1 MSDTRLG
8 PGKEFDAIRE
18 LIARLAD
25 TADGIGDDGAVLDVP
40 RGDRLVVSTD
50 ASIENRHF
58 KQGWLTPEEIGF
70 RAVTAA
76 LSDLAAMAAR
86 PIAVLWAVNLPAHWR
101 SALSSLTDGARAA
114 VNAVNAKIVGGNLAA
129 SDELSI
135 TTTVLG
141 SVFAPLER
149 RGARLG
155 DRLYVTGQLGGP
167 AMALSA
173 LMAGRK
179 PESRYR
185 GRFAKPVARI
195 VEARWLAD
203 HGATAGLDISDGL
216 VGDARHLAA
225 ASGIGLSI
233 HIDRLP
239 LIEGADAMTGARSG
253 EEYELLVAAPSIDT
267 REFTTRFGI
276 PLTEIGQVG
285 GTEVAFLDRGRPVDA
300 GRGHDHLSST

>member
-18 LIARLAD
+18 VIARLGD
-25 TADGIGDDGAVLDVP
+25 TAHGIGDDGAVLDIA

-50 ASIENRHF
+50 ASVENQHF
-58 KQGWLTPEEIGF
+58 KEGWLTPEEIGY

-76 LSDLAAMAAR
+76 LSDLAAMAAH
-86 PIAVLWAVNLPAHWR
+86 PIAILWAVNLPERWR
-101 SALSSLTDGARAA
+101 PHLSSLGEGARMAA
-114 VNAVNAKIVGGNLAA
+114 GAANAKIVGGNLAA
-129 SDELSI
+129 SAELSI

-149 RGARLG
+149 RGATPG
-155 DRLYVTGQLGGP
+155 DRLYVTGELGGP

-185 GRFAKPVARI
+185 ARFAKPVARI
-195 VEARWLAD
+195 FEARWLAD
-203 HGATAGLDISDGL
+203 RGATAGLDISDGL

-225 ASGIGLSI
+225 ASGVGLSVY
-233 HIDRLP
+233 IDRLP

-253 EEYELLVAAPSIDT
+253 EEYELLVAAPSLDT
-267 REFTTRFGI
+267 REFATRFGI
-276 PLTEIGQVG
+276 ALTEIGEVG
-285 GTEVAFLDRGRPVDA
+285 GTEVAFLNRGRPVDV
-300 GRGHDHLSST
+300 GRGHDHLFST